1 VDLYANEFQGGN
13 MKLNIRNIIARYF
26 VPKVLVSLF
35 YLLRCKCFIH
45 PKAYVQLS
53 SKIGFGPKTTI
64 RQYAIITTSGGRII
78 FGRGCELGQFSIIAA
93 KTKDVKIGDHVRIG
107 PHVNIVATNRNYKL
121 RNTLI
126 VMQGITDRGITI
138 GNDVWIGAGSII
150 LDGVNISDGVVV
162 AAGTVVNK
170 DVPAYTIVGG
180 VPAKIIGERQ
190 ESDVSV

>member
-1 VDLYANEFQGGN
+1 

-35 YLLRCKCFIH
+35 YLLRRKCFIH

-53 SKIGFGPKTTI
+53 SRIGFGPKTTI

-93 KTKDVKIGDHVRIG
+93 KTKDVKIGDYVRIG
-107 PHVNIVATNRNYKL
+107 PHVNIVATNRNHKL

-150 LDGVNISDGVVV
+150 LDGVNISDGVV
-162 AAGTVVNK
+162 
-170 DVPAYTIVGG
+170 
-180 VPAKIIGERQ
+180 
-190 ESDVSV
+190 